1 MFTEAIHKQVNY
13 VLLCAL
19 AFLLPF
25 SMYQTVR
32 FTGITIILLSANMLL
47 SKQWLKVKFKDLG
60 VYAQTIL
67 GLFVLSVIG
76 YFFSE
81 NMKSAGQLL
90 ESRVIL
96 IALPLIYWVMGI
108 PNQKLLNAMFWATY
122 IGVLLSSLLIFRQ
135 GIAPFT
141 QVYNAGGC
149 FNCVVEVLIPMHR
162 PYYGL
167 IIVSMI
173 SFSLAQL
180 PGLSGVQRIG
190 TIFVNCY
197 LLVILGFM
205 MPKMVL
211 LASVIGLLV
220 LTTRYLFN
228 LKSAIGKIIAKG
240 ALISVLV
247 GTLFALNLVY
257 NQAQESTTTLQ
268 TSVVSRQLLWKA
280 AFEELKNP
288 STLFFGVGLGD
299 EADVLAASL
308 ETTLTDQNQPKLNAH
323 NQYLSEWLK
332 FGLAGLVCILIV
344 GVYPIYIAWKSGVLW
359 VLFIAVV
366 WALNLLTE
374 NYLHR
379 EAGLL
384 ILTVLILPLISYFKD
399 TAINHKN
406 FGNLKA

>member
-32 FTGITIILLSANMLL
+32 FTGITIILLAANMLL
-47 SKQWLKVKFKDLG
+47 SKQWLKVKFEDLA
-60 VYAQTIL
+60 VYSQAIL

-81 NMKSAGQLL
+81 NLKSAGQLL

-96 IALPLIYWVMGI
+96 LALPLIYWAIGM
-108 PNQKLLNAMFWATY
+108 PDKKLLHAMFWATY
-122 IGVLLSSLLIFRQ
+122 IGVFLSSLLIFRQ
-135 GIAPFT
+135 GLAPFT
-141 QVYNAGGC
+141 QVYSNGGC
-149 FNCVVEVLIPMHR
+149 LNCVVEVLIPMHR

-167 IIVSMI
+167 IIVSII

-180 PGLSGVQRIG
+180 PKLMGWQRIG
-190 TIFVNCY
+190 IILLNCY
-197 LLVILGFM
+197 LLIILGFM

-211 LASVIGLLV
+211 LSSGIGLLV
-220 LTTRYLFN
+220 ILTRYLFN
-228 LKSAIGKIIAKG
+228 LKSAIGKIIAKA
-240 ALISVLV
+240 ALIGVLV
-247 GTLFALNLVY
+247 GTGAVLNLVY
-257 NQAQESTTTLQ
+257 NQAQESSTTLQ
-268 TSVVSRQLLWKA
+268 TSVFSRQLLWNA

-299 EADVLAASL
+299 EADVLGTYL
-308 ETTLTDQNQPKLNAH
+308 ESPIIDSNKPKLNAH
-323 NQYLSEWLK
+323 NQYLSEWIK
-332 FGLAGLVCILIV
+332 FGFAGLVCILIV
-344 GVYPIYIAWKSGVLW
+344 GLYPIYIAWKSGILW

-384 ILTVLILPLISYFKD
+384 MLTVLILPLISYLKD

>member
-1 MFTEAIHKQVNY
+1 VFTEAIHKQVNY

-32 FTGITIILLSANMLL
+32 FTGITIILLAANMLL
-47 SKQWLKVKFKDLG
+47 SKQWLKVKFKDLE
-60 VYAQTIL
+60 VYSQAIL
-67 GLFVLSVIG
+67 GLFLLSVFG

-81 NMKSAGQLL
+81 NLKSAGQLL

-96 IALPLIYWVMGI
+96 VALPLIYWVMGM
-108 PNQKLLNAMFWATY
+108 PDKKLLIAMFWATY
-122 IGVLLSSLLIFRQ
+122 IGVLISSLLIFRQ
-135 GIAPFT
+135 GLAPFT
-141 QVYNAGGC
+141 QVIDASGC

-167 IIVSMI
+167 IIVSII

-180 PGLSGVQRIG
+180 PKLTGVQRFVI
-190 TIFVNCY
+190 IVVNCY
-197 LLVILGFM
+197 LLIILGFM

-220 LTTRYLFN
+220 IITRYLFD
-228 LKSAIGKIIAKG
+228 LKSAIGKIIARG
-240 ALISVLV
+240 AIIGVLV
-247 GTLFALNLVY
+247 GTVFALNLVY

-268 TSVVSRQLLWKA
+268 TSVISRQLLWNA

-288 STLFFGVGLGD
+288 STLIFGVGLGD
-299 EADVLAASL
+299 EADVLGAYL
-308 ETTLTDQNQPKLNAH
+308 ESTLTDPNQPKLNAH
-323 NQYLSEWLK
+323 NQYLSEWIK
-332 FGLAGLVCILIV
+332 FGIAGLVCILIV
-344 GVYPIYIAWKSGVLW
+344 GVYPVYIAWKSGVLW
-359 VLFIAVV
+359 LLFIAVV

-384 ILTVLILPLISYFKD
+384 MLTVLILPLISFLKD